1 MRWES
6 MNDKAGG
13 AEWGGEGGY
22 AAHWGHW
29 LYMGQ
34 SLAERR
40 LTHLLAEREV
50 KPTFLSET

>member
-1 MRWES
+1 